1 MRAIGHLLSA
11 LSVVAFA
18 GDDGVIG
25 SAPALGEVFA
35 RAVGGQHL
43 LVGGATVGGVGVA
56 IEAAALLTDE
66 AVDGLFRCL
75 SHCRRRC

>member
-11 LSVVAFA
+11 FGVVLLA
-18 GDDGVIG
+18 GDDGVVG
-25 SAPALGEVFA
+25 TAPALAEVFA

-43 LVGGATVGGVGVA
+43 LVGGATVGGVAVA

>member
-1 MRAIGHLLSA
+1 MRAIGHLLS
-11 LSVVAFA
+11 SFGVVSFT
-18 GDDGVIG
+18 GDDGVVG
-25 SAPALGEVFA
+25 SPPALGEVFA

-43 LVGGATVGGVGVA
+43 FVGCATVGGVGVA
-56 IEAAALLTDE
+56 VEAAALLTDE